1 MDVAQI
7 RLTNLH
13 RLIDEAGSLQQLA
26 DQAGTSYDNLW
37 QIVSGTLLPSGKP
50 RGVGNVLAR
59 RLEEG
64 CGKPVGWM
72 DWDNSTRTASV
83 TARFI
88 AEKFDSLPADKKRL
102 MREMFAAITGF
113 AVPDDQ
119 VEDRMPITKTTKEGR
134 KR

>member
-7 RLTNLH
+7 RRANLQ

-72 DWDNSTRTASV
+72 DWDNSAKTASV

-88 AEKFDSLPADKKRL
+88 AEQFDSLPPEKRRL
-102 MREMFAAITGF
+102 VREMYAAITGF
-113 AVPDDQ
+113 AVPDAD
-119 VEDRMPITKTTKEGR
+119 VEHKMPVTKPVSR
-134 KR
+134 NR